1 MTIRFKVVE
10 PQSKDEFDAYYQLR
24 WEVLRKP
31 WNQPK
36 GSERDAT
43 DSIAIHRMILDK
55 DNNPIGV
62 GMLILNS
69 PEVAQIR
76 FMGIKS
82 EFQGMNIG
90 HIIMENLE
98 SIARQNKSSKIIL
111 HSRENAVK
119 FYEKNGFIVIEKS
132 YLLFDKIQ
140 HYLMEKII

>member
-1 MTIRFKVVE
+1 MTSTFRVVE
-10 PQSKDEFDAYYQLR
+10 PQSKEEFDSYFQLR

-36 GSERDAT
+36 GSERDEL
-43 DSIAIHRMILDK
+43 DSIAIHRMILDE

-62 GMLILNS
+62 GMILINLND
-69 PEVAQIR
+69 VAQIR

-82 EFQGMNIG
+82 EYQGMNLGNTIIG
-90 HIIMENLE
+90 KLE
-98 SIARQNKSSKIIL
+98 LLARNKKLSKIIL

-132 YLLFDKIQ
+132 YLLFDEIQ
-140 HYLMEKII
+140 HFLMEKTL